1 MPGELNIALSTETL
15 DSGPPE
21 EAAAFGVFAITANDR
36 LLTAGEDTAT
46 AELRH
51 GPRVSGYPVAEWIA
65 WNWWRLRWEGESPA
79 DRAAA
84 REWSFAHRM
93 SAIGGGYAWPGVEIV
108 SDGRQCFLRSE
119 PTPDAGAVL
128 FRYIG
133 ADRRV
138 LVSAEAF
145 EAAIDGFLNE
155 VAGRLEGRGLRDTN
169 LHRLLSDLGTER
181 ADPALARFRRLEA
194 RLGLD
199 PDEIDADEIHRRL
212 ADAPE
217 LGEEA
222 LEEVAA
228 DTASRGAGPER
239 MMSAADFASAAAR
252 SGFDVD
258 WRDAAAPG
266 GVEDVSPPG
275 PAAPAWRVGKG
286 MARRIRDR
294 AGLANGGPVSNARL
308 AELAG
313 TTEDA
318 ITRNRRCADGMAFAL
333 RGRGAGGRLALR
345 SKWATGRRFELARLA
360 GDRLFASLT
369 GCAAE
374 NLFPATRAYSYRQ
387 KAQRAFAAELL
398 SPFDAVDDM
407 LRDDYSEDSQRKAAR
422 RFDVSEM
429 TIQTA
434 LVNHRRLARDEEA
447 PSIMDRGSTA

>member
-21 EAAAFGVFAITANDR
+21 EAATFGVFAITANDR
-36 LLTAGEDTAT
+36 LLTEGTDTAT
-46 AELRH
+46 AARRH

-79 DRAAA
+79 ARRAA

-93 SAIGGGYAWPGVEIV
+93 STIGGGYAWPGVEIV

-119 PTPDAGAVL
+119 PTPDACAVL

-133 ADRRV
+133 AAGREDV
-138 LVSAEAF
+138 PTETF

-181 ADPALARFRRLEA
+181 ADPDLARFRRLEA

-199 PDEIDADEIHRRL
+199 ADEIDADEIHRRL
-212 ADAPE
+212 ADTDA

-222 LEEVAA
+222 LGEVAA
-228 DTASRGAGPER
+228 DTASRGAGPEH

-252 SGFDVD
+252 SGFDAD

-266 GVEDVSPPG
+266 GTEDVPRPG
-275 PAAPAWRVGKG
+275 EAPAWRVGKG
-286 MARRIRDR
+286 MAQRIRDR
-294 AGLANGGPVSNARL
+294 AGLANGDPVSNARL

-318 ITRNRRCADGMAFAL
+318 ITQSWRCADGMAFAL
-333 RGRGAGGRLALR
+333 RGCGAGGRLALR
-345 SKWATGRRFELARLA
+345 SEWTTGRRFELARLA
-360 GDRLFASLT
+360 GDRLFASST
-369 GCAAE
+369 DRSVE

-398 SPFDAVDDM
+398 SPFDAVDEM
-407 LRDDYSEDSQRKAAR
+407 LRGDYSEDSQRRAAR
-422 RFDVSEM
+422 RFDVSGM

-434 LVNHRRLARDEEA
+434 LVNHGRLARYEA
-447 PSIMDRGSTA
+447 PDVAIRGPAA

>member
-21 EAAAFGVFAITANDR
+21 ETAAFGVFAITANDR
-36 LLTAGEDTAT
+36 LLTAGEDTAA

-93 SAIGGGYAWPGVEIV
+93 STIGGGYAWPSVEIV
-108 SDGRQCFLRSE
+108 SDGRQCFLRSD

-133 ADRRV
+133 ADRRA
-138 LVSAEAF
+138 LVSAGAF

-155 VAGRLEGRGLRDTN
+155 VASRLEGCGLRDTN

-212 ADAPE
+212 ADADA

-222 LEEVAA
+222 LGEVAA
-228 DTASRGAGPER
+228 DTASRGAGPDC

-266 GVEDVSPPG
+266 DATELPRPG
-275 PAAPAWRVGKG
+275 ETPAWRVGKG
-286 MARRIRDR
+286 MAQRIRDR
-294 AGLANGGPVSNARL
+294 AGLANGDPVSNTRL

-313 TTEDA
+313 TTADA
-318 ITRNRRCADGMAFAL
+318 ITRRWRRANGMAFAL

-345 SKWATGRRFELARLA
+345 SKWATGRRFELARLV
-360 GDRLFASLT
+360 GDRLFASST
-369 GCAAE
+369 DRSVE

-398 SPFDAVDDM
+398 SPFDAVEDM
-407 LRDDYSEDSQRKAAR
+407 LLGDYSEDSQGRAAR
-422 RFDVSEM
+422 HFKVSEL
-429 TIQTA
+429 TIRTA
-434 LVNHRRLARDEEA
+434 LVNHGRLARDEEA
-447 PSIMDRGSTA
+447 PYVTDRGLAA

>member
-1 MPGELNIALSTETL
+1 MSGELNILLSAETL

-21 EAAAFGVFAITANDR
+21 EAAAFGMFAIAANDR
-36 LLTAGEDTAT
+36 LLTAGEDTET

-51 GPRVSGYPVAEWIA
+51 GPHISGYPVAEWLT

-84 REWSFAHRM
+84 RDWSFAHRM
-93 SAIGGGYAWPGVEIV
+93 PAIGGGYAWPGVEIV
-108 SDGRQCFLRSE
+108 SDGRRCFLRSE
-119 PTPDAGAVL
+119 PTRDTGAVL

-133 ADRRV
+133 AAGRED
-138 LVSAEAF
+138 VSAETF
-145 EAAIDGFLNE
+145 EAAIDSFLSE
-155 VAGRLEGRGLRDTN
+155 VADRLEGRGLRDTN

-199 PDEIDADEIHRRL
+199 PDEIGADEIHRRL
-212 ADAPE
+212 ADADA

-222 LEEVAA
+222 LGEVAA

-252 SGFDVD
+252 SGFDAD

-266 GVEDVSPPG
+266 DATELPRPG
-275 PAAPAWRVGKG
+275 EAPAWRVGKG
-286 MARRIRDR
+286 MARCIRDR
-294 AGLANGGPVSNARL
+294 AGLANGDPVSNARL

-345 SKWATGRRFELARLA
+345 SKGATGRRFELARLV
-360 GDRLFASLT
+360 GDRSFASST
-369 GCAAE
+369 GLSAE

-407 LRDDYSEDSQRKAAR
+407 LRDDDYSEDSQRRAAR

-434 LVNHRRLARDEEA
+434 LVNHGRLARYEA
-447 PSIMDRGSTA
+447 PDVAVRGPAA

>member
-1 MPGELNIALSTETL
+1 MPRELNITLSTETL

-21 EAAAFGVFAITANDR
+21 EAATFGVFAIAANDR
-36 LLTAGEDTAT
+36 LLTEGVDTAT

-51 GPRVSGYPVAEWIA
+51 GPRVSGYPIAEWLA
-65 WNWWRLRWEGESPA
+65 WSWWRLRWEGESPTA
-79 DRAAA
+79 RRAA

-108 SDGRQCFLRSE
+108 SDGRQCFLSSE
-119 PTPDAGAVL
+119 PTLDTGSVL

-138 LVSAEAF
+138 LVSAEVF
-145 EAAIDGFLNE
+145 EAAIDEFLDS
-155 VAGRLEGRGLRDTN
+155 VKDRLDEGGLCDTN
-169 LHRLLSDLGTER
+169 FHRLLSDLGAER

-194 RLGLD
+194 QLGLD

-212 ADAPE
+212 ADAAA

-222 LEEVAA
+222 LGEVAA

-239 MMSAADFASAAAR
+239 MMSAADFIAAAER
-252 SGFDVD
+252 SGFDAD

-266 GVEDVSPPG
+266 GTADLPRPG
-275 PAAPAWRVGKG
+275 EAPAWRVGKD
-286 MARRIRDR
+286 MARCVRDR

-313 TTEDA
+313 TTADA
-318 ITRNRRCADGMAFAL
+318 IARNRRCAAGMAFAL
-333 RGRGAGGRLALR
+333 RRRGAGGRLALR
-345 SKWATGRRFELARLA
+345 SKWATGRRFELARLV
-360 GDRLFASLT
+360 GDRLFASST
-369 GCAAE
+369 GGSAE

-407 LRDDYSEDSQRKAAR
+407 LRGDDYSEDSQRRAAR
-422 RFDVSEM
+422 HFDVSEM
-429 TIQTA
+429 TIQAA
-434 LVNHRRLARDEEA
+434 LVNHRRLARDEA
-447 PSIMDRGSTA
+447 PDVMDRGPAA